1 MTLTA
6 YDHPMQQGVALFHRA
21 FGHPDRIDEDPQPLP
36 AQRIDLRLSLIREE
50 GVDELGAA
58 ILERDPVGIVD
69 ALIDTVY
76 VALGGLVEMGQQVR
90 LLPRRPAADPRR
102 ESLFGI
108 AARQRRAIGSHLEQL
123 ESALREEGV
132 DRSVEAFSRI
142 VAAAHDAL
150 IVAGL
155 DPEPFFDEVQR
166 SNMSKLG
173 ADGLAPEVE
182 IGLDAVVLVYRDEDG
197 EDHEQPL
204 PDITSAG
211 TLIDPDSGDD
221 LELRT
226 AVHRPST
233 RS

>member
-1 MTLTA
+1 MSETEPKVLVAMSPRQAGIVTQALITAKRETQSHLTSYPSTDEPRPTDSCCLA
-6 YDHPMQQGVALFHRA
+6 HRSFFEDRLRQRGVLR
-21 FGHPDRIDEDPQPLP
+21 DRVDLIDE
-36 AQRIDLRLSLIREE
+36 LI
-50 GVDELGAA
+50 AA
-58 ILERDPVGIVD
+58 I
-69 ALIDTVY
+69 
-76 VALGGLVEMGQQVR
+76 
-90 LLPRRPAADPRR
+90 
-102 ESLFGI
+102 
-108 AARQRRAIGSHLEQL
+108 
-123 ESALREEGV
+123 
-132 DRSVEAFSRI
+132 
-142 VAAAHDAL
+142 
-150 IVAGL
+150 
-155 DPEPFFDEVQR
+155 EPI
-166 SNMSKLG
+166 

>member
-90 LLPRRPAADPRR
+90 LLPRRPAADPHR

-173 ADGLAPEVE
+173 ADGQPIHSRGMVLDGFPEGKILKGPGYFAPDLA
-182 IGLDAVVLVYRDEDG
+182 AVYRRETQKG
-197 EDHEQPL
+197 
-204 PDITSAG
+204 A
-211 TLIDPDSGDD
+211 
-221 LELRT
+221 
-226 AVHRPST
+226 
-233 RS
+233 